1 MLDIYEFCSKCDTS
15 SEALSELSGLPL
27 ATSAVSA
34 GDVGDGVT
42 DTRDG

>member
-1 MLDIYEFCSKCDTS
+1 MLDIYEPAQKRDTS
-15 SEALSELSGLPL
+15 GGVLLELSGLPL

-34 GDVGDGVT
+34 GDVGDGLT